1 MSSPAGEPPP
11 KKRKLVDAQDPS
23 PSSTSVPAAPPSPAP
38 PPPETLAAAAPST
51 SSPPATETA
60 SLPSEEEK
68 LQKRRNREELCK
80 VMVQY
85 RRIRDYIG
93 QRKDSGPTPEL
104 EQDYLNLISASR
116 GCESVQCFL
125 SLPIPR
131 FASHFPTALEAVT
144 KVTINMYKC
153 NMATVTRGKDTS
165 GIANK
170 TVRACIVG
178 LTDICSAASS
188 EAPKSPVIKGIC
200 SAVYMTVL
208 SFFVSTFEGKDIY
221 RMDSRKRLMLQDPVK
236 LLETLK
242 LENANQP
249 VDSLFE
255 LGALCLLCIFL
266 LFPENI
272 LEACFTL
279 LASAESDD
287 GNGDGLYFLN
297 QLACHMNSNA
307 ANDAP
312 DDKNDGQSGA
322 KKVVDSNPSSDDNVG
337 LENSMMEPKECY
349 ITMAISRHP
358 SLRRWMLSRYKKLCD
373 SCKPAV
379 VSEVSSCL
387 KVLGSLSEP
396 VEDKNDLGNES
407 SVLEKLNKNTRE
419 NMQPDELVSSSVQGA
434 ISKTENK
441 DNYGYNSSQ
450 NKNSDMVH
458 NENKKF
464 DRSADAKMD
473 YCKGVSV
480 VSNKAHQGT
489 GPDLLTAKSAYD
501 SAGGSTSLT
510 PSGQHFRKANHIY
523 SEPFDI
529 YGANV
534 KRDVISVSKELWVG
548 SLGNRAAEA
557 LVRSKFEEFGPLAN
571 FLFCPSKDFSLVE
584 YRNIVHAVHACG
596 CMQGSSI
603 WGGFLQIRY
612 IDRLIGSKGF
622 VCGVAIG
629 ESRHIFVAKV
639 NNQKDKDEVFDE
651 LKVAGLKR
659 PCGVT
664 DLSGENALLLEFETA
679 VDAATAK
686 VCIRSQAP
694 ADAFSRDKNTPG
706 HPLLVQNID
715 NSVPDMEVINAFSRF
730 GEVIGCQF
738 NRSEGN
744 CFVVYRSQDA
754 AACAK
759 SHLHGARFGPKSI
772 IVESRTSAGSFH
784 DKTVLPVAPLLGQ
797 SFPDNNIH
805 QEIRNPR
812 VSGYHAGYAPPGDRP
827 IYGPPPPNTN
837 RAPQGIHPCPPVSTH
852 RGSVIP
858 PPPIQTSF
866 VRPLYHGPRSP
877 WENTTPNP
885 PPFSHVSP
893 RMMPGSNFRVNPAHL
908 PFLPSSVAP
917 IAQLPGGPAQHSEKM
932 PPPPPPPNVAPP
944 PFAPLDMPPPP
955 PLPISQPPSVPP
967 PPNSPPPVQPIA
979 DSSDLQKPCSQPRW
993 QGFLAK
999 SSMNY
1004 CRVYASRVELDA
1016 CRYENSV
1023 SEPTEWPEKL
1033 DVTKRTDFQH
1043 VKTTFSNT
1051 PPSKREVCRL
1061 LPCSDGD
1068 QKGFQDFISYLKNR
1082 ECAGV
1087 IRVPAVNSMWTRLLF
1102 ILPPTSEACALVALP
1117 PHPSD
1122 CMIVVICPR
1131 ETTVE
1136 AS

>member
-1 MSSPAGEPPP
+1 MPRSTPVDPSADPPPPLTSPPVAVVSFSIAFYGSIENLTHAVRVNFTPRPEVALPTSVEVAAGLSQSQGSAGERRQSEEAEPSPNSTRRIPIMSSPAAEPPP

-23 PSSTSVPAAPPSPAP
+23 PSSASVPAAPPSPAP
-38 PPPETLAAAAPST
+38 PHPETLAAAAPST

-60 SLPSEEEK
+60 PLPSEEEK

-93 QRKDSGPTPEL
+93 QRKDCGPTPEL

-116 GCESVQCFL
+116 GCESIQCFL

-131 FASHFPTALEAVT
+131 FASHFPTALEAAT

-153 NMATVTRGKDTS
+153 NMATVTRSKD
-165 GIANK
+165 
-170 TVRACIVG
+170 
-178 LTDICSAASS
+178 
-188 EAPKSPVIKGIC
+188 
-200 SAVYMTVL
+200 
-208 SFFVSTFEGKDIY
+208 ST
-221 RMDSRKRLMLQDPVK
+221 
-236 LLETLK
+236 
-242 LENANQP
+242 
-249 VDSLFE
+249 
-255 LGALCLLCIFL
+255 
-266 LFPENI
+266 
-272 LEACFTL
+272 
-279 LASAESDD
+279 ESDD
-287 GNGDGLYFLN
+287 VKGKGLYFLN
-297 QLACHMNSNA
+297 QLTCHLNSNA
-307 ANDAP
+307 ASDAP
-312 DDKNDGQSGA
+312 DDKNDGQSGT
-322 KKVVDSNPSSDDNVG
+322 KNIVDSNPSSNDNVD
-337 LENSMMEPKECY
+337 LENSMVEPKECY

-396 VEDKNDLGNES
+396 VEDKIDLGNES

-434 ISKTENK
+434 LSKTENK
-441 DNYGYNSSQ
+441 DNYGDNSSQ
-450 NKNSDMVH
+450 NKNTDMVH
-458 NENKKF
+458 TENKKY
-464 DRSADAKMD
+464 DRPADAKID
-473 YCKGVSV
+473 HCKGLSV
-480 VSNKAHQGT
+480 VSNTAHQGT
-489 GPDLLTAKSAYD
+489 KPDLLTAKSVYD

-510 PSGQHFRKANHIY
+510 SPGQHFRKAKHIY

-529 YGANV
+529 YGAYI

-571 FLFCPSKDFSLVE
+571 FLFYPSKDFSLVE

-596 CMQGSSI
+596 YMQGSSI

-622 VCGVAIG
+622 ICGVAIG
-629 ESRHIFVAKV
+629 ESRHIFVSKV
-639 NNQKDKDEVFDE
+639 KNQKDKDEVFDE

-694 ADAFSRDKNTPG
+694 ADVFSRDKNAPG
-706 HPLLVQNID
+706 HPLFVQNVD
-715 NSVPDMEVINAFSRF
+715 NSVPDMELINAFSRF
-730 GEVIGCQF
+730 GEVIRCQF
-738 NRSEGN
+738 NRSDGN

-772 IVESRTSAGSFH
+772 IVESRTSVGSVH
-784 DKTVLPVAPLLGQ
+784 DKTVLPFAPLLGQ
-797 SFPDNNIH
+797 SFPDNSIH

-827 IYGPPPPNTN
+827 IYGPPPPPNTN

-893 RMMPGSNFRVNPAHL
+893 RMMPGSNFRVNPAPL
-908 PFLPSSVAP
+908 PFLPSPVNP

-967 PPNSPPPVQPIA
+967 PPNSPPPAQPVA

>member
-1 MSSPAGEPPP
+1 MPSPAAEPPP
-11 KKRKLVDAQDPS
+11 KKRKLVEAQDPS
-23 PSSTSVPAAPPSPAP
+23 PFPTSVPATPPSPAPP

-51 SSPPATETA
+51 SSQPSAETA
-60 SLPSEEEK
+60 SLPSPSEEEK
-68 LQKRRNREELCK
+68 LQKRRNREELSK
-80 VMVQY
+80 ALMHY

-93 QRKDSGPTPEL
+93 QRKDCGLTPEL
-104 EQDYLNLISASR
+104 EQDYLDLISASR

-131 FASHFPTALEAVT
+131 FASHCPTALEAAT

-153 NMATVTRGKDTS
+153 NMATVTGGKGLS
-165 GIANK
+165 GIAYK

-188 EAPKSPVIKGIC
+188 EAPKSPVVKGIC
-200 SAVYMTVL
+200 SAVYRTVL
-208 SFFVSTFEGKDIY
+208 SFFISTFEGKDIY
-221 RMDSRKRLMLQDPVK
+221 RMDSKKCLMLQDPVK

-242 LENANQP
+242 LELDNAKQP
-249 VDSLFE
+249 VFDSLFE

-287 GNGDGLYFLN
+287 VKGEGLYFLN
-297 QLACHMNSNA
+297 QLTCHLNSNA
-307 ANDAP
+307 ANDSL
-312 DDKNDGQSGA
+312 DDKIDGQSSGTEGNLPYT
-322 KKVVDSNPSSDDNVG
+322 KKIVRSNNSSDDNVD
-337 LENSMMEPKECY
+337 LENSMVESNECY

-358 SLRRWMLSRYKKLCD
+358 SLRHWILSRYKKLCD

-396 VEDKNDLGNES
+396 VEDKSDIGNGS
-407 SVLEKLNKNTRE
+407 SVLEKLDKNVRE
-419 NMQPDELVSSSVQGA
+419 NMQPDELVSSSGQGA
-434 ISKTENK
+434 LSKTEKK
-441 DNYGYNSSQ
+441 DSYGDKTSQ
-450 NKNSDMVH
+450 DKNMDMVH
-458 NENKKF
+458 ADNQKS
-464 DRSADAKMD
+464 DRLADAKMD

-480 VSNKAHQGT
+480 VADTAHQGT
-489 GPDLLTAKSAYD
+489 RSDSVTPKSVYD

-510 PSGQHFRKANHIY
+510 SPGQHYGKAKHIY

-529 YGANV
+529 YGPSV

-548 SLGNRAAEA
+548 LLGNRAAEA

-571 FLFCPSKDFSLVE
+571 FLFYPSKDFSLVE
-584 YRNIVHAVHACG
+584 YRNIMHALRACG
-596 CMQGSSI
+596 YMQGSSI

-612 IDRLIGSKGF
+612 LDRLIGSKGF
-622 VCGVAIG
+622 IHGIAIG
-629 ESRHIFVAKV
+629 ESRHIYVAKV
-639 NNQKDKDEVFDE
+639 QNQKDKDEVFDE
-651 LKVAGLKR
+651 LKAAGLKR

-686 VCIRSQAP
+686 VYIRSQAP
-694 ADAFSRDKNTPG
+694 ADVCSRDKNAPG
-706 HPLLVQNID
+706 HQLLVQNID
-715 NSVPDMEVINAFSRF
+715 NSVPDMELINAFSRF
-730 GEVIGCQF
+730 GEVIRCQF
-738 NRSEGN
+738 NRSDGN
-744 CFVVYRSQDA
+744 CFIVYRSQDA

-759 SHLHGARFGPKSI
+759 SHLHGARFGMKSI
-772 IVESRTSAGSFH
+772 VIESRTWSAGSVH

-797 SFPDNNIH
+797 SFPDNSIH
-805 QEIRNPR
+805 QDIRHPR
-812 VSGYHAGYAPPGDRP
+812 VSGYHAGYAAPGGRP

-837 RAPQGIHPCPPVSTH
+837 RAPQGILPCPPVSTH

-866 VRPLYHGPRSP
+866 VRPVYHGPGSP

-893 RMMPGSNFRVNPAHL
+893 RMMPGSNFRANPAL
-908 PFLPSSVAP
+908 PFIPSSVTP
-917 IAQLPGGPAQHSEKM
+917 IVQLPGGSAQHSEKM
-932 PPPPPPPNVAPP
+932 PPPPPLPNVAPP
-944 PFAPLDMPPPP
+944 QFTPPP

-979 DSSDLQKPCSQPRW
+979 DSSDFQNPCPHPRW

-1016 CRYENSV
+1016 CRYENAV
-1023 SEPTEWPEKL
+1023 SEPAEWPEKL
-1033 DVTKRTDFQH
+1033 DMTKRTDFQH

-1051 PPSKREVCRL
+1051 PPSK
-1061 LPCSDGD
+1061 PC
-1068 QKGFQDFISYLKNR
+1068 K
-1082 ECAGV
+1082 
-1087 IRVPAVNSMWTRLLF
+1087 
-1102 ILPPTSEACALVALP
+1102 
-1117 PHPSD
+1117 
-1122 CMIVVICPR
+1122 
-1131 ETTVE
+1131 
-1136 AS
+1136 

>member
-1 MSSPAGEPPP
+1 MSSPAAEPPP
-11 KKRKLVDAQDPS
+11 KKRKLVDAQHPS

-60 SLPSEEEK
+60 PLPSEEEK

-80 VMVQY
+80 VMLQY

-131 FASHFPTALEAVT
+131 FASHFPTALEAAT

-153 NMATVTRGKDTS
+153 NMATVTRGKDSS
-165 GIANK
+165 GFAHK

-208 SFFVSTFEGKDIY
+208 SFFISTFERKDIY

-266 LFPENI
+266 LFPENM

-287 GNGDGLYFLN
+287 RKGEGIYFLN
-297 QLACHMNSNA
+297 QLACHLNSNA

-322 KKVVDSNPSSDDNVG
+322 KKVVDSNPLSDDNVD
-337 LENSMMEPKECY
+337 LENSMVEPKECY

-396 VEDKNDLGNES
+396 VEDKSDLGNES
-407 SVLEKLNKNTRE
+407 SVLEKLDKNTRE

-441 DNYGYNSSQ
+441 DNYGDTSSQ
-450 NKNSDMVH
+450 NKNLNMVH
-458 NENKKF
+458 NENKKS
-464 DRSADAKMD
+464 DRLADAKMD

-489 GPDLLTAKSAYD
+489 GPDLLTAKPVYD
-501 SAGGSTSLT
+501 SSGGSTSLT
-510 PSGQHFRKANHIY
+510 SPGQHFRKANHIY

-571 FLFCPSKDFSLVE
+571 FIFYPSKDFSLVE

-622 VCGVAIG
+622 ICGVAIG

-694 ADAFSRDKNTPG
+694 ADVFSRDKNTPG
-706 HPLLVQNID
+706 YPLLVQNID

-730 GEVIGCQF
+730 GEVIRCQF

-797 SFPDNNIH
+797 NFPDNSIH

-837 RAPQGIHPCPPVSTH
+837 RAPQGIHPCPPVSIH

-908 PFLPSSVAP
+908 PFLPSPVNP
-917 IAQLPGGPAQHSEKM
+917 IAQLPGGTAQHSEKM

-944 PFAPLDMPPPP
+944 PFAPPP

-967 PPNSPPPVQPIA
+967 PPNSPPPVQPNA
-979 DSSDLQKPCSQPRW
+979 DSSDLQKACSQPRW